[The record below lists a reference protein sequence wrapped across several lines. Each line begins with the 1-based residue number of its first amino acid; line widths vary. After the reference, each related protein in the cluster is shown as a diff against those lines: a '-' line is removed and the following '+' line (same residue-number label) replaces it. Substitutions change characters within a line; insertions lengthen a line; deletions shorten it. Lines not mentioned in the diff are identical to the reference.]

1 MSEIDLHSDTH
12 AGVEHVPEPVAGG
25 SVIAQPDEVDAETA
39 LAFYNSVRES
49 LPDNFKTPEAALTKA
64 QMEDLVHKTTQMSST
79 ISARVCAPTPW
90 C

>member
-1 MSEIDLHSDTH
+1 MTASATSIQCGEIQLERNQEMPF
-12 AGVEHVPEPVAGG
+12 A
-25 SVIAQPDEVDAETA
+25 
-39 LAFYNSVRES
+39 
-49 LPDNFKTPEAALTKA
+49 NFKTPEAALTKA